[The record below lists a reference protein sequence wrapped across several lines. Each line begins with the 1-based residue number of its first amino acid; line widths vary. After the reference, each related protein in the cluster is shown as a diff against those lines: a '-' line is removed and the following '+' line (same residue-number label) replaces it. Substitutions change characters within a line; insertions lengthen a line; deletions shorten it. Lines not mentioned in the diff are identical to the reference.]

1 MSSLIDYICMKSLD
15 NCVVITINLMSSS
28 RNSIEFM
35 MGNTILAP
43 RWFLFS
49 STTLLPSHQHKLVHV
64 WCYTLSSLL
73 SSNWSS
79 LPRKYYHLFLS
90 RMWWEFHHLL
100 IILDIIILL
109 SIFVHSLVPVLFST
123 GIPTME
129 LWRVNSKL
137 LATLLLW
144 SEWAIVHSKSFANW
158 ITILTLVVQPNP
170 YFGRTFQPMF
180 NCVCFPRAY
189 FLISF
194 DLTNVISLFT

>member
-1 MSSLIDYICMKSLD
+1 MTKVSWSSTFWAHPGYQLDSWWEIPSL
-15 NCVVITINLMSSS
+15 
-28 RNSIEFM
+28 
-35 MGNTILAP
+35 P
-43 RWFLFS
+43 RWIVLS

-109 SIFVHSLVPVLFST
+109 AIFVHSLVLVLFST
-123 GIPTME
+123 GIPTLE

-144 SEWAIVHSKSFANW
+144 SEWAIVHSKSFVDW

-170 YFGRTFQPMF
+170 YFGRTFRPVF
-180 NCVCFPRAY
+180 SCVCSPRAY

-194 DLTNVISLFT
+194 GLKNVIPLFT